1 MEKATQSNQGT
12 GPSLHV
18 FIVEDSV
25 PVRERL
31 EEMLASIAGTRC
43 AGSAG
48 TAAEATGE
56 ILRAR
61 PDAVILDI
69 GLSQGSGFDVLR
81 ALQKDVA
88 AMPVYV
94 LTNHSTEPYRRLAM
108 KLGAAAFL
116 DKTTQLDE
124 LRALLMHDASHRL
137 HAAY

>member
-1 MEKATQSNQGT
+1 MEKATQSIHGT

-18 FIVEDSV
+18 FIVEDSE

-31 EEMLASIAGTRC
+31 EEMLASIAGARC

-48 TAAEATGE
+48 TAEEATGE
-56 ILRAR
+56 ILRGR

-108 KLGAAAFL
+108 RLGAAAFF
-116 DKTTQLDE
+116 DKTTQIDD
-124 LRALLMHDASHRL
+124 LRALLKRDANHRI
-137 HAAY
+137 HAAH